1 VTDVASTV
9 ERVASRGLFL
19 AGEWVE
25 TGEWDEVRSP
35 YSGEVVG
42 RVARGTAEH
51 ARAAVDA
58 AERALRTPIPQH
70 ERAAILDRVAS
81 ALRDHRDDLARVLSA
96 EAGKPIRAARGEAGR
111 AVETY
116 IAAADAARTLTGE
129 TVPMDASPA
138 GEGKLAFTLR
148 VPVGIVGAIS
158 PFNFPLNLVA
168 HKLAPA
174 LAAGCPV
181 VLKPAPQTPLSAL
194 RLAELTA
201 AAGLPAGWLSVVCGP
216 AQEIGDVLVEDER
229 VKALTFTGSGPVG
242 WDLRRR
248 AARKRVA
255 LELGNSTPMIVA
267 ADADLE
273 RAAAAAATYAFAYS
287 GQACISLQRILVHRS
302 VHDDF
307 VSLLVP
313 KVEALVVGDPAD
325 EETDVGPVIDERSR
339 DRILDW
345 IERSGGDVLAG
356 GTLTDDGLIRPTVV
370 SSPSADSELSCAEAF
385 GPVCT
390 VEPYDEVDDAF
401 RRANATPYGLHAGIF
416 TRDLSLALRAAR
428 ELEFGGVVVNDA
440 PSIRV
445 DHMPYGGVKASGNT
459 REGPRYAARE
469 LTEERLV
476 VIQL

>member
-1 VTDVASTV
+1 VASTI
-9 ERVASRGLFL
+9 ERVETRGLFL

-42 RVARGTAEH
+42 RVARGGAGH

-58 AERALRTPIPQH
+58 AERVLREPLPQH
-70 ERAAILDRVAS
+70 ERAAILDRVAV
-81 ALRDHRDDLARVLSA
+81 ALRERQEELARLVSD
-96 EAGKPIRAARGEAGR
+96 EAGKPIKAARGEASR
-111 AVETY
+111 AVQTY
-116 IAAADAARTLTGE
+116 LASADAARTLTGE

-148 VPVGIVGAIS
+148 VPVGVVGAIS

-181 VLKPAPQTPLSAL
+181 VLKPAPATPLTAL
-194 RLAELTA
+194 ALAELMA
-201 AAGLPAGWLSVVCGP
+201 EAGLPAGWLSVVCGP
-216 AQEIGDVLVEDER
+216 AREIADVLVDDER

-242 WDLRRR
+242 WSLRER

-273 RAAAAAATYAFAYS
+273 RAAAAASTYAFAYS
-287 GQACISLQRILVHRS
+287 GQACISLQRVYVHRE
-302 VHDDF
+302 VYDEF
-307 VSLLVP
+307 VRLLLP

-325 EETDVGPVIDERSR
+325 ERTDVGPVIDERSR
-339 DRILDW
+339 DRVLDW
-345 IERSGGDVLAG
+345 IERSGGEVLTG

-370 SSPSADSELSCAEAF
+370 ASPADDSELSCAEAF

-390 VEPYDEVDDAF
+390 VQPYDDVDDAF
-401 RRANATPYGLHAGIF
+401 RRANATPYGLQAGIF

-445 DHMPYGGVKASGNT
+445 DHMPYGGIKASGNT
-459 REGPRYAARE
+459 REGPRYAVRE

-476 VIQL
+476 VIGV

>member
-1 VTDVASTV
+1 MAATLD
-9 ERVASRGLFL
+9 RVRTRGLFL
-19 AGEWVE
+19 GGEWVE
-25 TGEWDEVRSP
+25 TGAWDEVLSP

-42 RVARGTAEH
+42 TVARGGAEH

-58 AERALRTPIPQH
+58 AERALSSPIPQH
-70 ERAAILDRVAS
+70 ERAALLDRVAA
-81 ALRDHRDDLARVLSA
+81 ALRDRCEEFARVMSS
-96 EAGKPIRAARGEAGR
+96 EAGKPIKAARGEAAR

-116 IAAADAARTLTGE
+116 TAAADAARTLAGE
-129 TVPMDASPA
+129 VVPMDASAA
-138 GEGKLAFTLR
+138 GEGKIAFTLR
-148 VPVGIVGAIS
+148 LPVGIVGAIS

-181 VLKPAPQTPLSAL
+181 VLKPAPATPLTAL
-194 RLAELTA
+194 LLAEVTA
-201 AAGLPAGWLSVVCGP
+201 GAGLPNGWLSVVCGP
-216 AQEIGDVLVEDER
+216 AQEIGDVLVDDPR

-248 AARKRVA
+248 ASRKRVS

-267 ADADLE
+267 ADAELE
-273 RAAAAAATYAFAYS
+273 RAATAAATYAFAYA
-287 GQACISLQRILVHRS
+287 GQACISLQRMYVHRD
-302 VHDDF
+302 VYDEF
-307 VSLLVP
+307 VRLLLP

-325 EETDVGPVIDERSR
+325 ERTDVGPVIDQRSR

-345 IERSGGDVLAG
+345 IGSAGGEVLTG
-356 GTLTDDGLIRPTVV
+356 GTLTDDGVIRPTVV
-370 SSPSADSELSCAEAF
+370 ASPRVDSELACAEAF

-390 VEPYDEVDDAF
+390 VEPYDDVGEAIT
-401 RRANATPYGLHAGIF
+401 RANATPYGLQAGIF
-416 TRDLSLALRAAR
+416 TRDISLALRAAR

-445 DHMPYGGVKASGNT
+445 DHMPYGGIKASGNT
-459 REGPRYAARE
+459 REGPRYAVRE

-476 VIQL
+476 IIDT

>member
-1 VTDVASTV
+1 MAIA

-19 AGEWVE
+19 AGEWLE
-25 TGEWDEVRSP
+25 TGEWDDVRSP
-35 YSGEVVG
+35 YSGNVVG
-42 RVARGTAEH
+42 RVARGTADH

-70 ERAAILDRVAS
+70 ERARILDRVADG
-81 ALRDHRDDLARVLSA
+81 LRARHEEIAQVLSA
-96 EAGKPIRAARGEAGR
+96 EAGKPIRAARGEAAR

-181 VLKPAPQTPLSAL
+181 VLKPAPATPLTAL
-194 RLAELTA
+194 LLAELTA
-201 AAGLPAGWLSVVCGP
+201 DAGLPAGWLSVICGP

-242 WDLRRR
+242 WSLRQR

-273 RAAAAAATYAFAYS
+273 HAARAAATYAFAFS

-302 VHDDF
+302 VRDAF
-307 VSLLVP
+307 VERLIP
-313 KVEALVVGDPAD
+313 KVESLVVGDPAD
-325 EETDVGPVIDERSR
+325 EATDVGPVINEGSR

-345 IERSGGDVLAG
+345 IERSGGTVLTG

-370 SSPSADSELSCAEAF
+370 DSPDEGSELACAEAF

-390 VEPYDEVDDAF
+390 VTAYDDDAEAI
-401 RRANATPYGLHAGIF
+401 RLANATPYGLQAGIF

-428 ELEFGGVVVNDA
+428 ELEFGGVIVNDA
-440 PSIRV
+440 PSIRL

-459 REGPRYAARE
+459 REGPRYAVRE
-469 LTEERLV
+469 LTSERLV

>member
-1 VTDVASTV
+1 MAIA

-19 AGEWVE
+19 AGEWLE
-25 TGEWDEVRSP
+25 TGDWDEVRSP
-35 YSGEVVG
+35 YTGEVVG

-58 AERALRTPIPQH
+58 AERALRTPIAQH
-70 ERAAILDRVAS
+70 ERARILDRVAE
-81 ALRDHRDDLARVLSA
+81 ALRLRREEIAQVLSA
-96 EAGKPIRAARGEAGR
+96 EAGKPIKAARGEASR

-116 IAAADAARTLTGE
+116 VAAADAARTLTGE

-138 GEGKLAFTLR
+138 GEGMLAFTLR

-181 VLKPAPQTPLSAL
+181 VLKPAPATPLTAL
-194 RLAELTA
+194 LLAELTA
-201 AAGLPAGWLSVVCGP
+201 EAGLPAGWLSVVCGP
-216 AQEIGDVLVEDER
+216 AQEIGDVLVEDDR

-242 WDLRRR
+242 WNLRQR

-273 RAAAAAATYAFAYS
+273 RAATAAATYAFAFS
-287 GQACISLQRILVHRS
+287 GQACISLQRIFVHRS
-302 VHDDF
+302 VRDAF
-307 VSLLVP
+307 VELLIP
-313 KVEALVVGDPAD
+313 KVESLVVGDPA
-325 EETDVGPVIDERSR
+325 EEVTDVGPVIDERSR
-339 DRILDW
+339 DRILDS
-345 IERSGGDVLAG
+345 IERSGGTVLTG
-356 GTLTDDGLIRPTVV
+356 GNLTDDGLIRPTVV
-370 SSPSADSELSCAEAF
+370 DAPHEGSELACAEAF

-390 VEPYDEVDDAF
+390 ITAYDDESEAI
-401 RRANATPYGLHAGIF
+401 RLANATPYGLQAGIF
-416 TRDLSLALRAAR
+416 TNDLSLALRAAQ

-440 PSIRV
+440 PSIRL

-459 REGPRYAARE
+459 REGPRYAVRE
-469 LTEERLV
+469 LTEQRLF

>member
-1 VTDVASTV
+1 MTSTLETQAWDDVV
-9 ERVASRGLFL
+9 
-19 AGEWVE
+19 
-25 TGEWDEVRSP
+25 SP

-42 RVARGTAEH
+42 RAPRHGAAET
-51 ARAAVDA
+51 RAAIDA
-58 AERALRTPIPQH
+58 AERALAHPLPAH
-70 ERAAILDRVAS
+70 ERAAILVRVAAS
-81 ALRDHRDDLARVLSA
+81 LRERNEEAAQIICA
-96 EAGKPIRAARGEAGR
+96 EAGKPIKSARGEAAR

-116 IAAADAARTLTGE
+116 LAAADAARTLTGE

-138 GEGKLAFTLR
+138 GEGKLAFTIR

-181 VLKPAPQTPLSAL
+181 VLKPAPATPLSAL
-194 RLAELTA
+194 FLAEVTA
-201 AAGLPAGWLSVVCGP
+201 EAGLPAGWLSVVCGP
-216 AQEIGDVLVEDER
+216 AQEIGDVLVEDDR
-229 VKALTFTGSGPVG
+229 VKAITFTGSGPVG

-255 LELGNSTPMIVA
+255 LELGNATPMIVA

-273 RAAAAAATYAFAYS
+273 RAASVAATFAFAFS
-287 GQACISLQRILVHRS
+287 GQACISLQRIFVHRS
-302 VHDDF
+302 VHDAF
-307 VSLLVP
+307 VRLLVP

-325 EETDVGPVIDERSR
+325 DATDVGPVIDERSR

-345 IERSGGDVLAG
+345 VARSGGEVLTG

-370 SSPSADSELSCAEAF
+370 SSPSDESELACAEAF

-390 VEPYDEVDDAF
+390 VQPYDDESDAF
-401 RRANATPYGLHAGIF
+401 RRANATPYGLQAGIF
-416 TRDLSLALRAAR
+416 TNDLSLALRAAH
-428 ELEFGGVVVNDA
+428 ELEFGGVIVNDA
-440 PSIRV
+440 PSIRL
-445 DHMPYGGVKASGNT
+445 DHMPYGGVKGSGNT
-459 REGPRYAARE
+459 REGPRYAVRE

-476 VIQL
+476 VIQV

>member
-1 VTDVASTV
+1 MASTV
-9 ERVASRGLFL
+9 ERTATRGLFL
-19 AGEWVE
+19 AGSWVE
-25 TGEWDEVRSP
+25 TGEWDDVLSP

-58 AERALRTPIPQH
+58 AAEALRTPIPQH
-70 ERAAILDRVAS
+70 ERAAILDRVAA
-81 ALRDHRDDLARVLSA
+81 ALRERQEEFARILSA

-111 AVETY
+111 AVATY
-116 IAAADAARTLTGE
+116 VASADAARSLTGE
-129 TVPMDASPA
+129 TVPMEASPA

-148 VPVGIVGAIS
+148 VPVGVVGAIS

-181 VLKPAPQTPLSAL
+181 VLKPAPATPLTAL
-194 RLAELTA
+194 LLAEVISE
-201 AAGLPAGWLSVVCGP
+201 AGLPGGWLSVVCGP
-216 AQEIGDVLVEDER
+216 AQEVGDVLVDDDR
-229 VKALTFTGSGPVG
+229 VRALSFTGSGPVG

-248 AARKRVA
+248 ASRKRVA

-267 ADADLE
+267 EDADLE
-273 RAAAAAATYAFAYS
+273 RAASAATSYAFAYS
-287 GQACISLQRILVHRS
+287 GQSCISLQRIYVHRS
-302 VHDDF
+302 VHDEF
-307 VSLLVP
+307 VRLLLP

-325 EETDVGPVIDERSR
+325 EATDVGPVIDERSR
-339 DRILDW
+339 DRILQW
-345 IERSGGDVLAG
+345 IESSGGDVLTG

-370 SSPSADSELSCAEAF
+370 SAPSDESELSCAEAF

-390 VEPYDEVDDAF
+390 VQPYDDIDDAF
-401 RRANATPYGLHAGIF
+401 RRANATPYGLQAGIF
-416 TRDLSLALRAAR
+416 TSNLSLALRAAQ
-428 ELEFGGVVVNDA
+428 ELEFGGVVVNDG

-459 REGPRYAARE
+459 KEGPRYAVRE

-476 VIQL
+476 IINL

>member
-1 VTDVASTV
+1 MAIA

-25 TGEWDEVRSP
+25 TGEWDEVCSP
-35 YSGEVVG
+35 YSGDVVG
-42 RVARGTAEH
+42 RVARGSAGH

-58 AERALRTPIPQH
+58 AADALLEPIPQH
-70 ERAAILDRVAS
+70 ERATILVRVAS
-81 ALRDHRDDLARVLSA
+81 SLRERGEEIAQVLSA
-96 EAGKPIRAARGEAGR
+96 EAGKPIRAARGEAAR

-116 IAAADAARTLTGE
+116 VAAADAARTLHGE
-129 TVPMDASPA
+129 PVPMEASPA
-138 GEGKLAFTLR
+138 GEGKLAFTIR

-181 VLKPAPQTPLSAL
+181 VLKPAPATPLTAL
-194 RLAELTA
+194 FLAELTA
-201 AAGLPAGWLSVVCGP
+201 EAGLPAGWLSVVCGP
-216 AQEIGDVLVEDER
+216 AQEIGDVLVDDDR

-242 WDLRRR
+242 WSLRQR

-273 RAAAAAATYAFAYS
+273 RAATAAATYAFAFS
-287 GQACISLQRILVHRS
+287 GQACISLQRILVQRS
-302 VHDDF
+302 VRDAF
-307 VSLLVP
+307 VEKLIP

-325 EETDVGPVIDERSR
+325 EATDVGPVIDARSR

-345 IERSGGDVLAG
+345 IDRSGGTVLTG

-370 SSPSADSELSCAEAF
+370 DSPREGSELACAEAF

-390 VEPYDEVDDAF
+390 VTAYDDEAEAI
-401 RRANATPYGLHAGIF
+401 RLANATPYGLQAGIF
-416 TRDLSLALRAAR
+416 TRDLALALRAAQ

-440 PSIRV
+440 PSIRL
-445 DHMPYGGVKASGNT
+445 DHMPYGGVKESGNT
-459 REGPRYAARE
+459 REGPRYAVRE

-476 VIQL
+476 VIQG